1 MMRTVFLV
9 PVIAVFP
16 CMIEVVSS
24 WRSQVLLASKNPKT
38 IEVADSVRNQTAC
51 KVSSR
56 TYSTSQ
62 IIAMA
67 LSLEA

>member
-1 MMRTVFLV
+1 MRTMPLV

-24 WRSQVLLASKNPKT
+24 WRSQVLLASKKPKT

-51 KVSSR
+51 KVSR